1 MEIENKVKSHL
12 ESLKNEI
19 YILEYRKNELVKEQ
33 EERELALSQ
42 VYSKIEILKM
52 SSEVLQQL
60 IEKVSKQ
67 NILKIEELVNR
78 ALANIFYDMKI
89 TIKIQAETKRNNTQY
104 SIKIIQEN
112 RKGGVNS
119 CGGGVVCVV
128 SLILKFMFNILNKS
142 FPIIAFDETLSF
154 LYEGYI
160 PYASQFIKEISKEFS
175 LPIFMSTHQ
184 VMFCEN
190 ADNMYNICGKEN
202 KSVIERLI

>member
-1 MEIENKVKSHL
+1 LGIEDKVKNHI
-12 ESLKNEI
+12 ECLKKEI
-19 YILEYRKNELVKEQ
+19 SILEYRKNELIKEQ
-33 EERELALSQ
+33 EKRGLALSQ
-42 VYSKIEILKM
+42 VYSKIEVLKM

-60 IEKVSKQ
+60 IEKVSKR

-89 TIKIQAETKRNNTQY
+89 TVKIQSESKRNNTQY

-119 CGGGVVCVV
+119 YGGGVVCIV

-160 PYASQFIKEISKEFS
+160 PYASQFIREISKEFS
-175 LPIFMSTHQ
+175 LPVFMSTHQ

-190 ADNMYNICGKEN
+190 ADNRYYICGKGD
-202 KSVIERLI
+202 KSVIERLM